1 MLIDEIYLRYIRE
14 RMRERDERETRER
27 RERDERERGERQER
41 EETERCISGLTSES
55 KVPWSCSGRH
65 MLHFSEFSIKTGN

>member
-1 MLIDEIYLRYIRE
+1 
-14 RMRERDERETRER
+14 MRERER
-27 RERDERERGERQER
+27 REREEREMRERGEREER
-41 EETERCISGLTSES
+41 DKRERRERCISGLTSES